1 MLTDP
6 AMFDLPQLEQLVK
19 LFEMPIDIKQTKII
33 SFKINSWRLEWVF
46 GQSFDEHQDQ
56 FVTLNNRNL
65 TKIIL
70 EKFDTEA

>member
-1 MLTDP
+1 MR
-6 AMFDLPQLEQLVK
+6 F
-19 LFEMPIDIKQTKII
+19 
-33 SFKINSWRLEWVF
+33 EWVF

-70 EKFDTEA
+70 EKFDTDAQTSSLPFEDSKVTFLETKKIMSDNSQKHQKLIFEI